1 MTPIPKHKRAGAGNV
16 APDSASEDRYRQLF
30 LEDLNGIAVHELI
43 CDSAGCPI
51 DYRFLDVNPAFET
64 QTGLRASDIVG
75 KRVLEV
81 IPDLEPV
88 WIERYGRV
96 ALTGV
101 AEQFDSYN
109 AALDRHFL
117 VRAYRP
123 AAGQF
128 AVVVQDV
135 TTIRER
141 TAFVETIVASSGEG
155 IVVYDRDLR
164 IVVWNPVMEE
174 LTGLPAA
181 VVVGKG
187 AHETFPEVM
196 AAGVGEDLVR
206 ALTADAPTSRE
217 FEYSIPRTGR
227 TGWVVQTNRPQR
239 SAGGEVVGVVSS
251 VRDITARHEL
261 DEATRRSEEERLR
274 DEEARR
280 EQARFLQELIDAM
293 PMPIVA
299 KGNDGRVQ
307 LANAAFAA
315 GAGHRREEIIG
326 QTIAELGGPDADK
339 HAASDGRVLDSGVV
353 EAYEADFAYADG
365 RPPRQFLT
373 KAPLRSQDGTIT
385 GVVTAGVDISDR
397 YQAEQALRKS
407 EQKFRNLFDLAD
419 DGIFIIGLDDKLL
432 EVNRTTCER
441 LGYSRDELLTMAA
454 SDIDAP
460 GFQAL
465 RPARHEALMRRGSAF
480 FETAHVRRD
489 GSVFPVE
496 INATVVDLGGR
507 EVILSVARDISER
520 RQAEAERV
528 TLEEELRQ
536 AQKMEGIGRL
546 AGGIAHDFNNLL
558 TAIRGNASLALA
570 ELPPDAP
577 AREDLQQIEQASDR
591 AAALTRQL
599 LAFARRT
606 VLQPEVVDLGDIVRR
621 LEPMLRRLLGE
632 DVTLVT
638 VTPPSGGSVVAD
650 PSKIEQVIV
659 NLAVNARDAM
669 PDGGTLTIET
679 ADVNLDESAV
689 RGHPTA
695 TTGPNATIAVS
706 DTGTGMTESTMEHLF
721 EPFFTTKGPGQGTG
735 LGLATVYGVV
745 RQSGGSVW
753 ARTELGRGS
762 TFTVYLPWVEA
773 GPARTVGDQPTGVT
787 AGRAPRSGTIL
798 VVEDD
803 DGVRGFATRVLERAG
818 YRVLSASGGAAALE
832 TYGGEP
838 IDLLVTDV
846 VMPSMSGREVA
857 DRLSARRPGLRVM
870 FMSGHADAT
879 IGKHGVLDP
888 DIRYL
893 PKPFTAQSLILAVG
907 DALQAPPAGPA
918 EAS

>member
-1 MTPIPKHKRAGAGNV
+1 
-16 APDSASEDRYRQLF
+16 
-30 LEDLNGIAVHELI
+30 
-43 CDSAGCPI
+43 
-51 DYRFLDVNPAFET
+51 
-64 QTGLRASDIVG
+64 
-75 KRVLEV
+75 
-81 IPDLEPV
+81 
-88 WIERYGRV
+88 
-96 ALTGV
+96 
-101 AEQFDSYN
+101 
-109 AALDRHFL
+109 
-117 VRAYRP
+117 
-123 AAGQF
+123 
-128 AVVVQDV
+128 
-135 TTIRER
+135 
-141 TAFVETIVASSGEG
+141 
-155 IVVYDRDLR
+155 
-164 IVVWNPVMEE
+164 
-174 LTGLPAA
+174 
-181 VVVGKG
+181 
-187 AHETFPEVM
+187 
-196 AAGVGEDLVR
+196 
-206 ALTADAPTSRE
+206 
-217 FEYSIPRTGR
+217 
-227 TGWVVQTNRPQR
+227 
-239 SAGGEVVGVVSS
+239 
-251 VRDITARHEL
+251 
-261 DEATRRSEEERLR
+261 
-274 DEEARR
+274 
-280 EQARFLQELIDAM
+280 M

-299 KGNDGRVQ
+299 KGKDGRVQ

-326 QTIAELGGPDADK
+326 HTIAELGGPDADK
-339 HAASDGRVLDSGVV
+339 HASSDGRVLDSGVV

-365 RPPRQFLT
+365 RPRRQFLT

-879 IGKHGVLDP
+879 IVKHGVLDP